1 MQGVLRVRS
10 PQYGGTWVPVFS
22 AQEAQKG
29 SEVFWPV
36 AVGERELTCVVCTP
50 QRPFPA
56 VQPPPVL
63 STLPLA
69 VPVVPVA
76 GPPGAGGEAEG
87 DLVLL
92 GVILAQLQVV
102 CLDLDQ
108 EASVSD
114 T

>member
-1 MQGVLRVRS
+1 MLRVRS
-10 PQYGGTWVPVFS
+10 LPYGGTWVPVFS
-22 AQEAQKG
+22 AADAQKG

-36 AVGERELTCVVCTP
+36 AVGERDLTCVICQPQTP
-50 QRPFPA
+50 HPA
-56 VQPPPVL
+56 VLPSPVL

-92 GVILAQLQVV
+92 NVLLAQLQVGPGCRD
-102 CLDLDQ
+102 CLLC
-108 EASVSD
+108 
-114 T
+114 